1 MRNKHAYG
9 SVSRLRPAAALAA
22 AVLLL
27 AACAGGAPKPAP
39 AVPAAAPPALDASY
53 DWHVLVKAPFGSLLK
68 DAPFALHEVLL
79 FREQAHGGPAT
90 DDAECYATDATP
102 PRFIDRN
109 PDQYLLCFTHDRLS
123 RMEASV
129 LLPASQA
136 PQVFADACG
145 LWMKHAAA
153 AAAAPTATSA
163 PTAPT
168 APAAPA
174 APAANPPAGV
184 CEGSD
189 SGIAFSGRLEEE
201 GDSGDALLSIK
212 LRASG
217 R

>member
-1 MRNKHAYG
+1 MSNNHRHG
-9 SVSRLRPAAALAA
+9 SGSRIRPAAALAA
-22 AVLLL
+22 AALLL
-27 AACAGGAPKPAP
+27 AACAGGAPKPVPAAP
-39 AVPAAAPPALDASY
+39 AVAPPALDASY
-53 DWHVLVKAPFGSLLK
+53 DWHVLMKAPFGSLLK

-79 FREQAHGGPAT
+79 FKEEVHGAPTG

-102 PRFIDRN
+102 PRFIDRK

-123 RMEASV
+123 RIEASV

-136 PQVFADACG
+136 SQVFADACG

-153 AAAAPTATSA
+153 AATTATPPTAT
-163 PTAPT
+163 TAT
-168 APAAPA
+168 SS
-174 APAANPPAGV
+174 AGV

-189 SGIAFSGRLEEE
+189 SGIAFSGRLDEE